1 MSVAFQ
7 NECVTDQWVCD
18 CVRGVIACMGRAR
31 GRGSARGYALGLC
44 SWPRH
49 PGHDTT
55 ETDAMASEACSDRD
69 VSSARLQARGALGQ
83 AVPRGAVQC
92 GEGVAGR
99 LAMAWRSL
107 AGCATEHRV
116 AGTTLPAP
124 SGVRLYAW
132 HSEAGCATESL
143 AAA

>member
-83 AVPRGAVQC
+83 AVPRGAV
-92 GEGVAGR
+92 
-99 LAMAWRSL
+99 
-107 AGCATEHRV
+107 
-116 AGTTLPAP
+116 
-124 SGVRLYAW
+124 
-132 HSEAGCATESL
+132 
-143 AAA
+143 